1 MTNVIIIEDRVFR
14 QQNLLGDKTSDL
26 KNYSFLKN
34 ISGGED
40 FTNLKNQ
47 IMEKRYSVF
56 DEFSTILL
64 HRSAFDADIRNE
76 IMEYLKNSPKRL
88 VLFSGG
94 ISGSQ
99 ITKLNTADLML
110 MNVSDFYSEKLF
122 LFLNDNAQNLLLLA
136 FGDKWQTS
144 ILIDAIEKLTIYE
157 KTYSKDTPFSII
169 ESDLEFP
176 PLITDKYFSEIEPN
190 ARINKSQIT
199 TFLENMNADL
209 KEQL

>member
-47 IMEKRYSVF
+47 IIEKKYSVF
-56 DEFSTILL
+56 DDFSTILL

-76 IMEYLKNSPKRL
+76 IMEYLKNSSKRL

-122 LFLNDNAQNLLLLA
+122 LFLNDNAENLLLLA

-157 KTYSKDTPFSII
+157 KKYSKDTPFSII

>member
-1 MTNVIIIEDRVFR
+1 MKNVIIIEDRIFR
-14 QQNLLGDKTSDL
+14 QKNILGDKASNL
-26 KNYSFLKN
+26 NNYPFLKN

-40 FTNLKNQ
+40 FANLKNQ
-47 IMEKRYSVF
+47 ITEKKYSVF
-56 DEFSTILL
+56 DDFSAILL

-76 IMEYLKNSPKRL
+76 IMDYLKNSPKKL

-99 ITKLNTADLML
+99 ITKLKNADLML
-110 MNVSDFYSEKLF
+110 MNVSDFYSDKLF
-122 LFLNDNAQNLLLLA
+122 LFLNNNAENLFQLA
-136 FGDKWQTS
+136 FGDNWQTS
-144 ILIDAIEKLTIYE
+144 ILIDAIEKLTVYE
-157 KTYSKDTPFSII
+157 QTYSKDTPFSII

-176 PLITDKYFSEIEPN
+176 PLITGKYFSEIEPN
-190 ARINKSQIT
+190 ARINKYQIA